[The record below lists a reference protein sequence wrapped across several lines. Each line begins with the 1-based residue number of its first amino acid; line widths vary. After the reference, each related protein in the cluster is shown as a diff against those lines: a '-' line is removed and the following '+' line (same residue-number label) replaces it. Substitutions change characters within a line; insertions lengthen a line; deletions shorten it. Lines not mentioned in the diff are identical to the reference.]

1 MKKILS
7 LALILLPFVM
17 AAQNHDK
24 ACDIF
29 SKISSTL
36 QTKHYKPKPIDDS
49 LSVYVFNTIME
60 NLDENRIYFLQED
73 HDRLAKHKYRID
85 DYINNKDCSFFT
97 DFVTVYKTALERNRS
112 NINELAKKPLL
123 TGTADTLY
131 YSKKSFP
138 YHKEP
143 AKLKNFLRKKLIHD
157 ILEDVAKQGKD
168 KDSLKKHF
176 EKLGK
181 ASQEKIVESYLC
193 RTNSLL
199 SPPSGFEMNI
209 YNSFFTI
216 FCSYYDP
223 HSTYFSYNDK
233 ASFMSSISTEN
244 YSLGLS
250 VSKNENDGIVVEDI
264 VPGGPAYKTAKI
276 SKGDQIL
283 KLTAD
288 GKDYTV
294 NCSSLEA
301 ISSIVFSDTY
311 KTVGLTLRKNDGT
324 VYTVELEKA
333 IMKAEDHSVYSFI
346 LEENGS
352 KVGYIKIPSFYTAA
366 DGSIKGCADD
376 VAKEITKLKKD
387 NVKGLILDLQYNG
400 GGSMDEVIKLSG
412 MFIDIGPLA
421 IITDTRQSYN
431 TIKDYN
437 RGTLYNGPLV
447 VLVNSF
453 SASASEFF
461 AGIMQDYNRAIIA
474 GSTTLG
480 KATMQTIVPLDEN
493 NQQDFVKV
501 TVDKFYR
508 VTGKSSQ
515 YKGIE
520 PDVAMPV
527 FFEKLLPRESTMP
540 TAMKNDSIT
549 LNLKYKRLPKEPVS
563 RAVMLSQKR
572 VETNPDFTMVQAIN
586 NKVNN
591 LLLKDKKPLPLT
603 FDAVFADVHS
613 MDDIWT
619 DINAAAEKEQKFA
632 ISNTSFSSQV
642 QMHDEYLKSVS
653 EHKMKS
659 VKNDPYIYEG
669 IKIINDL
676 NNLTNP

>member
-1 MKKILS
+1 MKKIA
-7 LALILLPFVM
+7 ALLYLLPVVM

-24 ACDIF
+24 ACTIF
-29 SKISSTL
+29 SRISSTL
-36 QTKHYKPKPIDDS
+36 RTKHFKPKPIDDS

-60 NLDENRIYFLQED
+60 NLDENRILFVQED
-73 HDRLAKHKYRID
+73 YDALVKHKYQID
-85 DYINNKDCSFFT
+85 DYINSQNCSFFN
-97 DFVTVYKTALERNRS
+97 DFISVYKKALERNKK
-112 NINELAKKPLL
+112 NIEELNTAQLL
-123 TGTADTLY
+123 QAGTDTIF

-138 YHKEP
+138 YQKEQ
-143 AKLKNFLRKKLIHD
+143 AKVKNFVRKKLIHD
-157 ILEDVAKQGKD
+157 ILEDVAKLSRN
-168 KDSLKKHF
+168 KDSLATHF
-176 EKLGK
+176 AKLSE

-193 RTNSLL
+193 KANSLL
-199 SPPSGFEMNI
+199 SPPNGFENSM
-209 YNSFFTI
+209 YNKFFSI

-244 YSLGLS
+244 YSLGLV
-250 VSKNENDGIVVEDI
+250 VSKNEKEEIVVEEI
-264 VPGGPAYKTAKI
+264 VPGGPAYRTNKI
-276 SKGDQIL
+276 TKGDQLL

-294 NCSSLEA
+294 NCASLET

-324 VYTVELEKA
+324 VYSVKLDKA
-333 IMKAEDHSVYSFI
+333 VMKAEDHTVYSFI
-346 LEENGS
+346 LGEGNDR
-352 KVGYIKIPSFYTAA
+352 VGYIKIPSFYTAA
-366 DGSIKGCADD
+366 DNSIKGVADD

-387 NVKGLILDLQYNG
+387 NIKGLILDLQYNG

-412 MFIDIGPLA
+412 MFIDFGPLA
-421 IITDTRQSYN
+421 VITDTRYSYN

-447 VLVNSF
+447 VLVNGF

-480 KATMQTIVPLDEN
+480 KATMQTILPLDEN

-527 FFEKLLPRESTMP
+527 FFDRLLPRESNMP
-540 TAMKNDSIT
+540 TAMKNDSINF
-549 LNLKYKRLPKEPVS
+549 NLKFKRMPKEPVD
-563 RAVMLSQKR
+563 RAAALSKKR
-572 VETNPDFTMVQAIN
+572 VETNADFARVKALN
-586 NKVNN
+586 EKVNSI
-591 LLLKDKKPLPLT
+591 LLKDKKPLPLT

-613 MDDIWT
+613 MDDIWK
-619 DINAAAEKEQKFA
+619 DINAATEKEHVFA
-632 ISNTSFSSQV
+632 ISNTSFSSQLMV
-642 QMHDEYLKSVS
+642 NDEYLKNSF

-659 VKNDPYIYEG
+659 VKNDPYINEG
-669 IKIINDL
+669 IKILNDL
-676 NNLTNP
+676 NTLTTP